1 MNPSELLEGER
12 DGEKGLPCP
21 AARARLRAL
30 LEAALFAAPEPI
42 RLSALVRALGRS
54 AEYLEELLEEW
65 AAELTREHRGLQLR
79 LVAGGYQLITK
90 PEHHAELEA
99 LFADLPEPTPLSRAA
114 LETAAAIA
122 LQQPVTAAEVQATR
136 GVQNS
141 DTIRT
146 LLKRKLIAPAG
157 RAPTRG
163 HPVRYRTTERFL
175 REFGLQSLEELRS
188 ASELLHQP
196 EPAVGGE
203 ST

>member
-1 MNPSELLEGER
+1 MNPSELLEGE
-12 DGEKGLPCP
+12 KGLPCP
-21 AARARLRAL
+21 APRARLRAL
-30 LEAALFAAPEPI
+30 LEAALFAAPEPL

-90 PEHHAELEA
+90 AEHHAELQE

-136 GVQNS
+136 GVHNS

-163 HPVRYRTTERFL
+163 APLRYRTTEKFL
-175 REFGLQSLEELRS
+175 REFGLQSLDELRS

-196 EPAVGGE
+196 ERSLGGE
-203 ST
+203 SR

>member
-1 MNPSELLEGER
+1 MNDSLDRPEKVPFPAPR
-12 DGEKGLPCP
+12 D
-21 AARARLRAL
+21 RLRAL
-30 LEAALFAAPEPI
+30 LEAALFASPEPL
-42 RLSALVRALGRS
+42 RLSALVRVLGRS
-54 AEYLEELLEEW
+54 AEYLEELLDEW
-65 AAELTREHRGLQLR
+65 AVELAREHRGLQLR

-122 LQQPVTAAEVQATR
+122 LQQPVTAADVQATR
-136 GVQNS
+136 GVHNS

-163 HPVRYRTTERFL
+163 HPLRYRTTERFL
-175 REFGLQSLEELRS
+175 REFGLESLDELRS
-188 ASELLHQP
+188 ASELHHQP
-196 EPAVGGE
+196 ERSLGGE
-203 ST
+203 SR

>member
-1 MNPSELLEGER
+1 VNPAAPR
-12 DGEKGLPCP
+12 DSRGTLPCP
-21 AARARLRAL
+21 AARDRLRAL
-30 LEAALFAAPEPI
+30 LEAALFASPEPI
-42 RLSALVRALGRS
+42 RLAALVRALGRS
-54 AEYLEELLEEW
+54 AEYLEELLAGW

-163 HPVRYRTTERFL
+163 HPLRYRTTERFL
-175 REFGLQSLEELRS
+175 REFGLESLDQLRS
-188 ASELLHQP
+188 ASELRHQP
-196 EPAVGGE
+196 GRALGSE
-203 ST
+203 